1 MNDFPAQDTQKII
14 KILHHI
20 RNHNR
25 IIDTRHFSRM
35 KIIHHKFFF
44 NFWMIPKKS
53 SAKNSS
59 SYQQKSKFHESF
71 LMTSSETITFLK
83 SIRIFQVQSRQ
94 SRVHKH
100 KSSHFTYPRE
110 KLDFIA
116 GFIRKKLYSSFHF
129 SQM

>member
-20 RNHNR
+20 QNHNR
-25 IIDTRHFSRM
+25 IIGTRHFSRM
-35 KIIHHKFFF
+35 KIIHNKFFS
-44 NFWMIPKKS
+44 NIWMIPKKKVRQ
-53 SAKNSS
+53 KNSS

-94 SRVHKH
+94 SRVHK
-100 KSSHFTYPRE
+100 SSHFTYPRE